1 MCRAPARPMIAQQCY
16 PSRTCYPSRRD
27 GFAAG
32 FCMPMAPY
40 AGMRHTRPPRRPIQV
55 RPREGGYF
63 MITFVRTATIAPGKL
78 VEAMGFAHQVGQHVE
93 KITGLKVVVAT
104 PVGGN
109 PFRIAWV
116 TAQ

>member
-1 MCRAPARPMIAQQCY
+1 
-16 PSRTCYPSRRD
+16 
-27 GFAAG
+27 
-32 FCMPMAPY
+32 
-40 AGMRHTRPPRRPIQV
+40 
-55 RPREGGYF
+55 

-116 TAQ
+116 TAQANLAAVEANNDKLLGDVEYMRLVESSGPLFLPGSAHDEMWRSA